1 MKSRKKKKRGIL
13 FFICIIIIGIVFV
26 SLVMKPENFRE
37 AKDQIRM
44 FFFGNQ
50 AENSYNAK
58 SLILVDLSND
68 ENFISKKVNE
78 QQLPASLAKLF
89 VIDYVLTL
97 ADLDDVVSANAEAIE
112 LTKQGSSV
120 ADIKVTDYYLK
131 NLLAAMLVPSGN
143 DAAYVVADYCG
154 SILSEEAITS
164 KERVEI
170 FMENLNKYLQ
180 EQGYE
185 DTILY
190 DPSGF
195 DTEAR
200 TTVLDLKKVVKKLLE
215 HQWFRDIVSQNYYTA
230 TLPDGSTQTWK
241 NTNTFLDP
249 TSEYYNENVIGV
261 KTGSLSDDYNLVV
274 LYKMHGKE
282 FLICSL
288 GSQSDS
294 SRYDD
299 VSYIIK
305 TINESD
311 YLKK

>member
-1 MKSRKKKKRGIL
+1 MTTIADL
-13 FFICIIIIGIVFV
+13 EDIV
-26 SLVMKPENFRE
+26 P
-37 AKDQIRM
+37 
-44 FFFGNQ
+44 
-50 AENSYNAK
+50 AK
-58 SLILVDLSND
+58 S
-68 ENFISKKVNE
+68 
-78 QQLPASLAKLF
+78 
-89 VIDYVLTL
+89 
-97 ADLDDVVSANAEAIE
+97 EAIA
-112 LTKQGSSV
+112 LTKPGSSV
-120 ADIKVTDYYLK
+120 ADIKVTDYYLQ
-131 NLLAAMLVPSGN
+131 NLFAAMLVPSGN

-154 SILSEEAITS
+154 GIISKEATTS

-170 FMENLNKYLQ
+170 FMENLNSYLQ

-185 DTILY
+185 DTVLY

-200 TTVLDLKKVVKKLLE
+200 TTVLDLKKVVEKLLE
-215 HQWFRDIVSQNYYTA
+215 YQWFRDIVSQTSYTA

-241 NTNTFLDP
+241 NTNIFLDP

-261 KTGSLSDDYNLVV
+261 KTGSLADDYNLVV

-299 VSYIIK
+299 VNYIIK